1 MVGPLVRFPAGAKY
15 FLIAHMSPLA
25 SDILSFVV
33 NSPNILFQVFFK
45 STQCRYTFFEDFC
58 FKMWSERGVL
68 NIFFKCTSLIIL
80 LNAILMQL
88 V

>member
-1 MVGPLVRFPAGAKY
+1 MVGLLVRFPAGAKY
-15 FLIAHMSPLA
+15 FLIAQMSPLA

-68 NIFFKCTSLIIL
+68 NIFFKTNIQVL
-80 LNAILMQL
+80 LYF
-88 V
+88 

>member
-1 MVGPLVRFPAGAKY
+1 MSKHGGSVGSIPSSAKY
-15 FLIAHMSPLA
+15 FLVAHMSPLA

-45 STQCRYTFFEDFC
+45 SAQCRNTFFGDFC

-68 NIFFKCTSLIIL
+68 NISLKTNVQVL
-80 LNAILMQL
+80 LYS
-88 V
+88 